1 MTVKEIDKINKIG
14 AEEFDRIS
22 RILFDSFKISSTDF
36 PNVELKSKQ
45 LNNLSKKEELIIS
58 YSSFLNKLLELKF
71 VESKKSKL
79 ELIDFLDKLN
89 LQRELLE
96 IAQGQLTF
104 SDVNKNAK
112 RLGKKSQSAFKSK

>member
-36 PNVELKSKQ
+36 PDVELKSKQ
-45 LNNLSKKEELIIS
+45 LSDLSKKEELIIS
-58 YSSFLNKLLELKF
+58 YSSFLNKFLELKF

>member
-36 PNVELKSKQ
+36 PDVELKSKQ

-58 YSSFLNKLLELKF
+58 YSTFLNKLLELKF

>member
-1 MTVKEIDKINKIG
+1 MTVKEIDSLNKIG
-14 AEEFDRIS
+14 VEEFDRIS

-45 LNNLSKKEELIIS
+45 ISDLSKKEELIIS

>member
-1 MTVKEIDKINKIG
+1 MTVKEIDSLNKIG

-22 RILFDSFKISSTDF
+22 RILFDSFKISSTDS

-45 LNNLSKKEELIIS
+45 ISDLSKKEELIIS

-89 LQRELLE
+89 LQRELIE

>member
-45 LNNLSKKEELIIS
+45 LRDLSKKEELIIS